1 MVGAA
6 DNYGAEAVQT
16 TIVDS
21 PATADPYAWLASMA
35 HRATPGLLAIGSRAR
50 ALSGCMSPGEARSA
64 RSVRSGGS
72 ARQ

>member
-35 HRATPGLLAIGSRAR
+35 HRASPGLVAIGLR
-50 ALSGCMSPGEARSA
+50 PGP
-64 RSVRSGGS
+64 
-72 ARQ
+72 